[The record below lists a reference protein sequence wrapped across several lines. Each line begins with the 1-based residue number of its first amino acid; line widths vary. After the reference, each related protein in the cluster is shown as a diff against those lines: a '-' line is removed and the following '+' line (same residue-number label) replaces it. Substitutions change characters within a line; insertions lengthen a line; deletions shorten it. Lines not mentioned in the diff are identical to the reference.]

1 MVSTSLSHHS
11 HAALSNLTICAVVG
25 AANYAATGATDA
37 WPAVALRRSALRV
50 TPAGPIG
57 ATVLA
62 ARVTPEQLRLSV
74 SVDGIGQVEAVA
86 DPGADLAVGQQ
97 VRLAVDTSRLAVL
110 ATG

>member
-1 MVSTSLSHHS
+1 VFLGYPT
-11 HAALSNLTICAVVG
+11 VVTG
-25 AANYAATGATDA
+25 AAAARLAAAAGASGVWT
-37 WPAVALRRSALRV
+37 AVALRRSALRADA
-50 TPAGPIG
+50 AGPVT

-62 ARVTPEQLRLSV
+62 ARVTPDQLRLSV
-74 SVDGIGQVEAVA
+74 SIEGVGDVEAVA